1 MAPKDYWL
9 NRTRAVDEFTRLAE
23 TLGVLF
29 IESQALRWKPAVYLW
44 FDFLCWTFNYC
55 QMRPRLKHTLFD
67 MGSVYNK
74 AKSDANKNKLQIVN
88 CLCNHVCLWREL
100 TTVCSVGVLWVCY
113 DQVLWWLVVS
123 YMTQTGNAS
132 SLVSSCRYL
141 LAPDCVRYHA
151 ISKHDSVPVC

>member
-88 CLCNHVCLWREL
+88 CLCNHVCL
-100 TTVCSVGVLWVCY
+100 
-113 DQVLWWLVVS
+113 
-123 YMTQTGNAS
+123 
-132 SLVSSCRYL
+132 
-141 LAPDCVRYHA
+141 
-151 ISKHDSVPVC
+151 